1 MKGIYDTMKTI
12 IEEINQSNGSFFR
25 KSIID
30 EKQQLLYKKDV
41 SYFILMGKSNNFEFI
56 ILYDNEMNIVE
67 PAYNYLNVSIC
78 HKSDNTRILYA
89 NIIKKFY
96 IFSALLDKEVDKFE
110 FDDFIKFQYFI
121 LGYNSGLVSEYLYTY
136 SGVSKQVAEKY
147 LNVCRDFLKKS
158 HFKNYQLIETI
169 VTQNGRKSINSNHDC
184 PKFITFAQMK
194 QFINY
199 ISNDSSLSYCEKLEY
214 KAIYSL
220 MEYGGLR
227 IGEVLGL
234 TTQDF
239 DQISK
244 PELPNHKIVTIRNR
258 VSDSRRQ
265 SAKTCM
271 NVLDRK
277 DYKSAE
283 YWMKNVGYQT
293 VLVPNE
299 TYNLV
304 MDYFDSISYKF
315 QRKGITCVKAD
326 DVAMSGDNYYIFH
339 NKNKN
344 TILNLKI
351 LRDYTR
357 KMFEYF
363 DIPTDKMKRN
373 NNLLHR
379 FRHGYIM
386 HLLYEKH
393 YDPTTV
399 IKYSRHSS
407 TRSLEPYNNPTDE
420 QLATIL
426 NSVNE

>member
-1 MKGIYDTMKTI
+1 MKMI
-12 IEEINQSNGSFFR
+12 IEEINQSNGSYYR
-25 KSIID
+25 KSILD
-30 EKQQLLYKKDV
+30 ENHQVIYKKDV
-41 SYFILMGKSNNFEFI
+41 NFYIKTAVNHNFEFI
-56 ILYDNEMNIVE
+56 VLYDNQMKIVE
-67 PAYNYLNVSIC
+67 PAYKYLNILIRY
-78 HKSDNTRILYA
+78 KSVNTRNLYA

-96 IFSALLDKEVDKFE
+96 SFAELQGKELIDLD
-110 FDDFIKFQYFI
+110 FDDFVKFQYFL
-121 LGYNSGLVSEYLYTY
+121 LGYNSGIISEYLYTY
-136 SGVSKQVAEKY
+136 SGVSAKVTGKY
-147 LNVCRDFLKKS
+147 LNVCKDFLKKS
-158 HFKNYQLIETI
+158 HFQNYKLVETI
-169 VTQNGRKSINSNHDC
+169 ANQNSFKNINLNHDC
-184 PKFITFAQMK
+184 PKFISFAQMK
-194 QFINY
+194 QFIDY
-199 ISNDSSLSYCEKLEY
+199 ITDDSSLSYVEKLEY

-234 TTQDF
+234 TIQDF
-239 DQISK
+239 SQDSK

-258 VSDSRRQ
+258 TTDSRNQ

-271 NVLDRK
+271 NVFDRK
-277 DYKSAE
+277 DYKSSE
-283 YWMKNVGYQT
+283 YCMKNVGYQT
-293 VLVPNE
+293 VLIPNE
-299 TYNLV
+299 TFDLV
-304 MDYFDSISYKF
+304 MDYYDSISYKF
-315 QRKGITCVKAD
+315 QRKGITCLKAD
-326 DVAMSGDNYYIFH
+326 DIYMEENNYYIFH
-339 NKNKN
+339 NKDKN

-357 KMFEYF
+357 KMFEHF

-393 YDPTTV
+393 YNPTTV

-426 NSVNE
+426 NSINE